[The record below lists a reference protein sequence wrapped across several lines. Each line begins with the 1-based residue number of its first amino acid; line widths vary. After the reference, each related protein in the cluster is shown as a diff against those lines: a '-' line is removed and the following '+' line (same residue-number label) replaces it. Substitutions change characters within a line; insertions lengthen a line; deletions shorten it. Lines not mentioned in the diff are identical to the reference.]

1 MAGSDGGALD
11 QEQADAVRIEYRALL
26 MEGEVECPPP
36 DEDKEERKG
45 KRGPIK
51 RSKVR
56 NLLERLINYE
66 DEVLGFMTDERI
78 PYTNN
83 QGERD
88 LRMSKVQQKI
98 SGCFRSMQGAY
109 NFARIRSYISTCIK
123 HGVSATDALNLAIQ
137 GDLPTFMEESLG

>member
-1 MAGSDGGALD
+1 LKSIN
-11 QEQADAVRIEYRALL
+11 QSINQSINSNQACQHSVTGKNRERSLIK
-26 MEGEVECPPP
+26 P
-36 DEDKEERKG
+36 DLKPMFVNSYITERKG

-51 RSKVR
+51 RSKAR

-88 LRMSKVQQKI
+88 LLITIVTDQ
-98 SGCFRSMQGAY
+98 
-109 NFARIRSYISTCIK
+109 NIK
-123 HGVSATDALNLAIQ
+123 EWSLVS
-137 GDLPTFMEESLG
+137 P